1 MSFLLGL
8 PIFRGELLN
17 FRGVLL
23 VLLDLDSLE
32 GFEIGCCW
40 CIFWKSLKS
49 LNCGQ
54 APKAH
59 LAAARALIQCP
70 QQVLE
75 KQEVSGEGELGW
87 LGPFKK
93 FGRCRF

>member
-1 MSFLLGL
+1 M
-8 PIFRGELLN
+8 
-17 FRGVLL
+17 
-23 VLLDLDSLE
+23 LDLDSLE
-32 GFEIGCCW
+32 GFEVGCCW
-40 CIFWKSLKS
+40 CIFWKSL
-49 LNCGQ
+49 NCCQ

-87 LGPFKK
+87 LGPLEVRRMQLLKSQHLGFPGC
-93 FGRCRF
+93 FR